1 MEQILTPEEHEI
13 MRHGFIFLKTHCNP
27 PANSDERAPGW
38 WLQTIQDLG
47 KAYAVWDN
55 HPLAGHIF
63 LALIDYIEEKAF
75 TCPVTGIGP

>member
-1 MEQILTPEEHEI
+1 M
-13 MRHGFIFLKTHCNP
+13 
-27 PANSDERAPGW
+27 RAPDW